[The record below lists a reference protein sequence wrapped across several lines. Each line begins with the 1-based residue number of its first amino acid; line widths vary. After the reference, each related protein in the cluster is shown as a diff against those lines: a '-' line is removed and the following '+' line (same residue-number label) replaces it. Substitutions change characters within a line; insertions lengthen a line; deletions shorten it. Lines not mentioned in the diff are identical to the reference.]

1 MGNAVA
7 FERGK
12 LWQPIS
18 KNEPV
23 KLIKIRFTAWR
34 DQGAAPRS
42 PVFQDQLDFWTKR
55 LRELSVAAARIKGE
69 QAHADNEML
78 QNSLAE
84 ITADRAK
91 IDAERTLLL
100 SIEEAAAEAETLAAR
115 KHKKAG
121 TFGYQVLNETGNGV
135 AMILDEAGD
144 YLPAQAVYRYEVV
157 DTDPPLPAWAKEG
170 KFGH

>member
-1 MGNAVA
+1 M
-7 FERGK
+7 
-12 LWQPIS
+12 
-18 KNEPV
+18 
-23 KLIKIRFTAWR
+23 KIRFTAWR

-42 PVFQDQLDFWTKR
+42 RLFQEQLDVWTKR
-55 LRELSVAAARIKGE
+55 IRELSVAAARIKGE
-69 QAHADNEML
+69 QAHADSEML
-78 QNSLAE
+78 KNSLAG
-84 ITADRAK
+84 INADLEK

-100 SIEEAAAEAETLAAR
+100 CIEEAAAEAETLAAT

-144 YLPAQAVYRYEVV
+144 YLPPQALYRYEVV
-157 DTDPPLPAWAKEG
+157 DENPPLPEWAKKG